1 MRGASPLG
9 ISGTGRRQR
18 QQRDEEQW
26 RGESKYSRHTQSSS
40 DDGDWHH
47 YDSSKMRAS
56 SLIDAWAP
64 IGTRSRV

>member
-1 MRGASPLG
+1 MRGASPLR

-40 DDGDWHH
+40 GDGDWHH
-47 YDSSKMRAS
+47 HVSSKMRAS
-56 SLIDAWAP
+56 SFIDGCVP
-64 IGTRSRV
+64 IATCSRM